1 MTTAYVVELQVFQG
15 PLDLLLHLIE
25 QEELDITLVSLAQV
39 TEQYLNYIDHMPR
52 CSPEEISA
60 FLVVAVKLLWIKS
73 QTLLPRPPIPD
84 QQDED
89 DGTDLVR
96 QLQEFRH
103 YKQVSQQLG
112 HWLKTGRRTFGRLAS
127 PKLPIPKPTELENAS
142 IAALLEVMEQRLQEL
157 AAEKGP
163 RPLAVPRRVTV
174 KQKARR
180 IYQLLQSTA
189 VIPFSA
195 LLAEAPDREDVVVT
209 LWAVLEMFK
218 RRWIVFEQE
227 ELFGAVTI
235 CRRSDDLAAW
245 DRESEWWTELEDLD

>member
-1 MTTAYVVELQVFQG
+1 VSTAYVVELQVFQG

-25 QEELDITLVSLAQV
+25 KEELDITLVSLAQV
-39 TEQYLNYIDHMPR
+39 TKQYLDYIEHMPR
-52 CSPEEISA
+52 CSPAEISA

-73 QTLLPRPPIPD
+73 QALLPRPPILD
-84 QQDED
+84 EQDED

-112 HWLKTGRRTFGRLAS
+112 HWLKAGRRTFGRLAS
-127 PKLPIPKPTELENAS
+127 PKLPTPKPAELENATVT
-142 IAALLEVMEQRLQEL
+142 ALVEAIEQRLQEL

-174 KQKARR
+174 KQKARH
-180 IYQLLQSTA
+180 IHQLLQSSTA
-189 VIPFSA
+189 VPFST
-195 LLAEAPDREDVVVT
+195 LLAESPDREDVVVT

-218 RRWIVFEQE
+218 RRWLVFEQE
-227 ELFGAVTI
+227 ELFGSVTI
-235 CRRSDDLAAW
+235 RRRSDDLAAW
-245 DRESEWWTELEDLD
+245 DRESEWWAELEDLD